1 MSIKG
6 VLITSLVVVLF
17 LTFSSWRIER
27 LEKVDQESTNNLV
40 INVK

>member
-27 LEKVDQESTNNLV
+27 LEKADQESTNNLV